1 MSNLSDRVSYLQGLA
16 EGLKLDTEK
25 NEGKLIEKILE
36 LLTDITAEMESLRE
50 DHDDLSSYVEAV
62 DNDLSDLEDVV
73 LGDDDEESE
82 DDFFSTDDDFFP
94 DEDDET
100 AEEDS
105 LSFQDDTDEDEALDA
120 EDEPLDG
127 EEDEDEEDEDDDIL
141 SSFFSFSNELKTMTV
156 FEKMRFDGRT
166 VEPISL
172 EALEGLAEAQKE
184 RRRRERLNSMAQNG

>member
-73 LGDDDEESE
+73 LGDDDEDE
-82 DDFFSTDDDFFP
+82 DDDDEDEDDEEEDDGLVEYTCPHCGEEMTFEVDSFDFDEDYLCPNCHQPLFPETP
-94 DEDDET
+94 DEDDE
-100 AEEDS
+100 E
-105 LSFQDDTDEDEALDA
+105 
-120 EDEPLDG
+120 
-127 EEDEDEEDEDDDIL
+127 
-141 SSFFSFSNELKTMTV
+141 
-156 FEKMRFDGRT
+156 
-166 VEPISL
+166 
-172 EALEGLAEAQKE
+172 
-184 RRRRERLNSMAQNG
+184 

>member
-1 MSNLSDRVSYLQGLA
+1 MDEMGEV
-16 EGLKLDTEK
+16 
-25 NEGKLIEKILE
+25 
-36 LLTDITAEMESLRE
+36 TDYTPL
-50 DHDDLSSYVEAV
+50 
-62 DNDLSDLEDVV
+62 
-73 LGDDDEESE
+73 ESE

-127 EEDEDEEDEDDDIL
+127 EEDEDEEDEDEEDEDDDIL

-184 RRRRERLNSMAQNG
+184 RRRRERLNSMAQNA